1 MTAPMGLF
9 DRSRPPR
16 AVAARLHDAEAW
28 AFDWDGTLIDSIGR
42 TLATYRQLLGE
53 FGIAFDEIDFR
64 ANYAPDW
71 RRIYRRV
78 GLAEADWP
86 KADKRWVELYETE
99 VAGLVD
105 GAAGALETLRAAG
118 ARVALVTAGHRARV
132 ELEMRANGVDALFD
146 AVIFGDEVPHQ
157 KPDPAPLQLASKYL
171 RVAPGALVLVGDA
184 SDDMSMARRAGVT
197 AVGVLT
203 GAADGRSLRRG
214 GAHWVAANAEA
225 AVDAAGHVRAVAA
238 QV

>member
-1 MTAPMGLF
+1 MRLL

-16 AVAARLHDAEAW
+16 AVAARLHSAEAW

-53 FGIAFDEIDFR
+53 FGIAFDEIEFR

-78 GLAEADWP
+78 GLAEAHWP
-86 KADKRWVELYETE
+86 EADRRWVALYETE
-99 VAGLVD
+99 VAGLVA
-105 GAAGALETLRAAG
+105 GAAAALAVLREAG
-118 ARVALVTAGHRARV
+118 VRLALVTAGHRDRV
-132 ELEMRANGVDALFD
+132 ELEMRANGLDGAFD

-171 RVAPGALVLVGDA
+171 RVALDAIILVGDA
-184 SDDMSMARRAGVT
+184 GDDMAMARRAGAT
-197 AVGVLT
+197 AIGVLT
-203 GAADGRSLRRG
+203 GAADRGTLRRA
-214 GAHWVAANAEA
+214 GAGWVAPTVEAVVVASGRAGSTAAE
-225 AVDAAGHVRAVAA
+225 V
-238 QV
+238 

>member
-1 MTAPMGLF
+1 MGLF

-16 AVAARLHDAEAW
+16 AVAVRLHGAEAW

-53 FGIAFDEIDFR
+53 FGIAFDEVAFR

-78 GLAEADWP
+78 GLAELDWP

-105 GAAGALETLRAAG
+105 GAAASLTELRAAG
-118 ARVALVTAGHRARV
+118 VRVALVTAGHRARV
-132 ELEMRANGVDALFD
+132 ELEMRANGVDGLFD
-146 AVIFGDEVPHQ
+146 AAIFGDEVPHQ

-171 RVAPGALVLVGDA
+171 HVAPTALVLVGDA
-184 SDDMSMARRAGVT
+184 SDDMTMARRAGVT

-203 GAADGRSLRRG
+203 GAADGRGLRRG
-214 GAHWVAANAEA
+214 GAHWVAPSVVS
-225 AVDAAGHVRAVAA
+225 AVDAAGHVGAVPV